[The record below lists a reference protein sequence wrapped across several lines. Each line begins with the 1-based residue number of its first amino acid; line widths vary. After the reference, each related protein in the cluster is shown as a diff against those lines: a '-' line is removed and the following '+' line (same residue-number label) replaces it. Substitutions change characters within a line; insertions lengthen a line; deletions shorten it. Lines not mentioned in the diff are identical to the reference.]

1 MKEFMRTATVAVIA
15 AMLAC
20 SNRPAQAQ
28 QPAVQVLL
36 EKARVQEG
44 RGRMD
49 LAVQTWRHVLLSD
62 RNNTEALAGLAR
74 AAKQAGKP
82 EEARQYLDRLRAI
95 NPKHE
100 AIAQVESLRA
110 GKAAPDRLAQAGT
123 LAKQQRYA
131 EAVAVYREVLG
142 DEPPPGALAIAYYET
157 LAATSTGWE
166 AATAGLSR
174 LAARYPQSLEYQLS
188 LARLYTYRPKS
199 RAEGIRMLQG
209 LASNPGWASR
219 ADDALRQA
227 LLWDGPAP
235 SNAPVIR
242 AYLTRHKDNEVEAL
256 LTKMPKAETTVRS
269 AAPQSHQEHAGYES
283 LKLGRLAQAALQF
296 QEAIEAAPNSSGAL
310 AGLGYVRMQEKR
322 FGDAEDL
329 FRKARAAAPDKKEYT
344 AAYNDA
350 RFWGLLANA
359 TAALQKRQMADARK
373 QFEEAL
379 SLRPDSTDAQRGLAG
394 VLMAE
399 GKGDEAAALLTKLA
413 EADPDNADAWRDL
426 VRAQLD
432 GKGAEAAL
440 AVLERVPAKAA
451 LRLADDP
458 LHQALLAAV
467 YQAAGRTAE
476 AAKAVERSL
485 QTSARLKRPMPSTTA
500 LQFAGIWLG
509 QGQAAKAA
517 DLYQQVVDREPS
529 NLIAWEGLLA
539 ALVNLKKEERAAALL
554 QRMTPE
560 NYDAALQRPG
570 FVRLA
575 AIVETQ
581 AGRLEQAEKLLS
593 RVIADAGE
601 KAERGTQLQL
611 ADIWI
616 KQNRTDKAEAFL
628 RGLAKQHPD
637 EPEVWRSLVMLLEK
651 SQRQS
656 EAMLVVQRIP
666 AETRLRLWNDPD
678 FVALLASVYSGQGD
692 DEEALRLVRT
702 AEKRLAQQQR
712 QPSPDLLL
720 QHGWLALKASGDD
733 REIYAALTTL
743 QQDTERLDDAQRKNL
758 NDLWSV
764 WTRKRAE
771 NARQMKDLPRAIAL
785 LEAGHRMFPED
796 AALRS
801 SLAGALLESG
811 NHKRSLELYK
821 TWGLKDAS
829 PADYIAAIGAAMAE
843 DRALGDKWMREALNK
858 WGDHPDVLDLAGKFA
873 SQRGNYEQA
882 RTYWAAAL
890 THMKSP
896 RRPAADTHT
905 VPFLFEGGDPGRPN
919 VSSLGGAP
927 ASSAKLGVAFAFGAL
942 DPAREA
948 LLSGNGAAL
957 PETGVTEGPRAEY
970 AALRPDLE
978 RQIAAVEARNA
989 SFAGMDTRID
999 SRSGRDG
1006 FERRTIQEAEIEA
1019 SHTLANAMRVALVA
1033 RPTNIDGGTM
1043 DGSSA
1048 LRFGTL
1054 PRGASLGKQ
1063 TASGLGAEVQ
1073 LSSNSFGLM
1082 AGVSPQGFAVQNW
1095 IGGLRFRPGNGPLQI
1110 KLVRENVRD
1119 TMLSFA
1125 GGRDTVTGQT
1135 WGGVVSTGGNL
1146 QVNLGDDRSGWYAG
1160 AGFYNITG
1168 QNVLKNRR
1176 MDGTVG
1182 AYWKVYGNSESSV
1195 TVGLN
1200 AFTMRYDKNLRYF
1213 TLGHGGYFSP
1223 QSYYLVNVPIT
1234 WSGRYQQ
1241 RFLYNVT
1248 AAFGAQ
1254 RFRED
1259 ASPFFPTLPSLQGRN
1274 GPSYEALSNTGP
1286 NYSVQG
1292 SLLYQVASHWY
1303 AGGFFSTNNTRNFN
1317 SQSAGFS
1324 VKYLFQERPLIN
1336 EQNLSSIPNWVGQQ
1350 PFQPR

>member
-1 MKEFMRTATVAVIA
+1 MKDFMRIA
-15 AMLAC
+15 AMAMITAML
-20 SNRPAQAQ
+20 PAMAQ

-49 LAVQTWRHVLLSD
+49 LAIQTWRHVLLSD

-82 EEARQYLDRLRAI
+82 QEARQYLDRLRAI

-100 AIAQVESLRA
+100 AIAQVESLRTA
-110 GKAAPDRLAQAGT
+110 RAAAPDRLAQAGT
-123 LAKQQRYA
+123 LAKQQRYS

-142 DEPPPGALAIAYYET
+142 EEPPPGALAIAYYET

-174 LAARYPQSLEYQLS
+174 LAARYPQSPEYQLS

-199 RAEGIRMLQG
+199 RPEGIRMLQA
-209 LASNPGWASR
+209 LTSNAGWAAR
-219 ADDALRQA
+219 ADEALRQA

-235 SNAPVIR
+235 ANVATIR
-242 AYLTRHKDNEVEAL
+242 AYLARHPDTELEAL
-256 LTKMPKAETTVRS
+256 LTKLPKTEAAVR
-269 AAPQSHQEHAGYES
+269 AAMPQSPQEHAAYES
-283 LKLGRLAQAALQF
+283 LKAGKLRQAALQF
-296 QEAIEAAPNSSGAL
+296 EEAIAAAPHSAGAL

-322 FGDAEDL
+322 FADAEEL

-344 AAYNDA
+344 AAWKDA

-359 TAALQKRQMADARK
+359 TTSLDKRRLPDARK
-373 QFEEAL
+373 HFEDAL
-379 SLRPDSTDAQRGLAG
+379 SLRPDSADAQRGLAG

-399 GKGDEAAALLTKLA
+399 GQGEQAATLLAKLA
-413 EADPDNADAWRDL
+413 EADPGNADAWRDL

-432 GKGAEAAL
+432 ASGAGAAL
-440 AVLERVPAKAA
+440 TVLERMPAKAA

-458 LHQALLAAV
+458 LHQAVLAAV
-467 YQAAGRTAE
+467 YQAAGRHAE
-476 AAKAVERSL
+476 AARAVERAL
-485 QTSARLKRPMPSTTA
+485 ATSVRLNKPMPSATA

-517 DLYQQVVDREPS
+517 GLYQQVVDREPA

-539 ALVNLKKEERAAALL
+539 ALVSLKKDDRATAAL

-560 NYDAALQRPG
+560 NYEAALQRPG

-575 AIVETQ
+575 AIVEVQ
-581 AGRLEQAEKLLS
+581 AGRLEQAEKLLA
-593 RVIADAGE
+593 RVIADAGD

-651 SQRQS
+651 SQRQG
-656 EAMLVVQRIP
+656 EAMLLVQRIP
-666 AETRLRLWNDPD
+666 SETRLRLLNDPD
-678 FVALLASVYSGQGD
+678 FVALMASVYSGQGD

-720 QHGWLALKASGDD
+720 QHGWLALKASSDD
-733 REIYAALTTL
+733 REVYSALTAL
-743 QQDTERLDDAQRKNL
+743 QQDTDRLDESQHKNL

-785 LEAGHRMFPED
+785 LETGHRMLPDD
-796 AALRS
+796 AALRA

-821 TWGLKDAS
+821 TWGLKDAT

-843 DRALGDKWMREALNK
+843 DRALGDKWMKEALTK
-858 WGDHPDVLDLAGKFA
+858 WGDHPDILNLAGKFA

-882 RTYWAAAL
+882 KSYWAAAL
-890 THMKSP
+890 THMTP
-896 RRPAADTHT
+896 ARRPTADAAAT
-905 VPFLFEGGDPGRPN
+905 PFLFEGDAGRSNFAALGSTPAT
-919 VSSLGGAP
+919 SS
-927 ASSAKLGVAFAFGAL
+927 KLGVAFAFGAL

-948 LLSGNGAAL
+948 QLAGNAAASFDPGA
-957 PETGVTEGPRAEY
+957 PVGPHAEY
-970 AALRPDLE
+970 DARRTDVE

-989 SFAGMDTRID
+989 SFAAMDALLD

-1006 FERRTIQEAEIEA
+1006 FERRTIQELEIEA
-1019 SHTLANAMRVALVA
+1019 SHTLGNAMRIALVA

-1043 DGSSA
+1043 DGTA
-1048 LRFGTL
+1048 DLRFGAL
-1054 PRGASLGKQ
+1054 PRGASMGKQ
-1063 TASGLGAEVQ
+1063 TASGMGAEVQ
-1073 LSSNSFGLM
+1073 LSGNTFGLM

-1125 GGRDTVTGQT
+1125 GSRDAVTGQT

-1146 QVNLGDDRSGWYAG
+1146 QVNFGDDRSGWYAG
-1160 AGFYNITG
+1160 GGFYNITG

-1223 QSYYLVNVPIT
+1223 QGYYLVNVPIT

-1248 AAFGAQ
+1248 GAFGAQ
-1254 RFRED
+1254 HFRED
-1259 ASPFFPTLPSLQGRN
+1259 ASPYFPTLTALQGRN
-1274 GPSYEALSNTGP
+1274 GPSYGAISNTGP
-1286 NYSVQG
+1286 NYSVQA
-1292 SLLYQVASHWY
+1292 SLLYQIAGHWY
-1303 AGGFFSTNNTRNFN
+1303 AGGFFSMNNTRNFT
-1317 SQSAGFS
+1317 SQSAGFT
-1324 VKYLFQERPLIN
+1324 VKYLFQERPLIS